1 MIKNV
6 NKLFNKLAK
15 KLSFFKALKLIKPLL
30 AVIAVSFLLYYF
42 RGAFIV
48 AVVNNRPI
56 TRYSLDRELE
66 KQGGKQVLE
75 NKISEILILQEL
87 NKQKI
92 NIPQSDIDQKIKEI
106 ENQVSAQGQKLD
118 SLLAVQ
124 GQTRKDL
131 EKTIKVQVAVEKI
144 LSKDVNIGDKEVA
157 DYFEQNKT
165 TYPKDTKLED
175 KREEIK
181 TTLFRQVIS
190 EKFQPWMEELKKN
203 SKIYYFLKL

>member
-6 NKLFNKLAK
+6 NKLLKKFAK
-15 KLSFFKALKLIKPLL
+15 KISFFKALKLIKPLL
-30 AVIAVSFLLYYF
+30 AVIVVSFLLYYF

-48 AVVNNRPI
+48 AVVNNRLI
-56 TRYSLDRELE
+56 SRYSLDRELE

-75 NKISEILILQEL
+75 NKISEILILQEM
-87 NKQKI
+87 NKQKV

-106 ENQVSAQGQKLD
+106 EDQVSAQGQKLD
-118 SLLAVQ
+118 SLLAMQ
-124 GQTRKDL
+124 GQTIKDL
-131 EKTIKVQVAVEKI
+131 EKTIKVQIAVEKI

-157 DYFEQNKT
+157 DYFEQNNS

-175 KREEIK
+175 KKEEIK
-181 TTLFRQVIS
+181 DILFRQVIS